1 MEDGQSGGTV
11 SLDQA
16 RYLSNQYGLDLV
28 EIAPKAQP
36 PVVRLLDYNKFRYE
50 QEKHARQ
57 SKKTANQLKEMR
69 LSYSIDSHDLATKAK
84 RAKEFLDQG
93 HFVRAFIN
101 LRGRQ
106 NVFPEKA
113 KEVLN
118 QFMAAVDGDVEQPVS
133 HLGKRIQLI
142 IKKK

>member
-16 RYLSNQYGLDLV
+16 RYLSHQYGLDLV

-69 LSYSIDSHDLATKAK
+69 LSYAIDSHDLATKAK

-106 NVFPEKA
+106 NVFPDKA
-113 KEVLN
+113 KQVLN
-118 QFMAAVDGDVEQPVS
+118 QFMAEVDGEVEQPVS
-133 HLGKRIQLI
+133 HVGKRVQLI